1 MITAGLI
8 TFGALFFALGLIVG
22 ITLKKGECPYSDSLK
37 QCAVSMELKEIK
49 NFLNYDGT
57 EQE

>member
-22 ITLKKGECPYSDSLK
+22 ITLKKGECPYSDALK
-37 QCAVSMELKEIK
+37 QCAVPVELKEIK